1 MLNTLTSE
9 IPNVV
14 KITVLVIYILGFLFC
29 IFIRGVIDKTP
40 LAKSS
45 SKTQLTV
52 LFMIWLASPALL
64 AGLLV
69 VTLKTLFKNGKR

>member
-1 MLNTLTSE
+1 MLNTLTVE
-9 IPNVV
+9 VPQAV

-29 IFIRGVIDKTP
+29 IFIKGVIDKTT

-45 SKTQLTV
+45 NKNQLMV

-64 AGLLV
+64 AGLLI
-69 VTLKTLFKNGKR
+69 VTIKTLFKNGNK

>member
-1 MLNTLTSE
+1 MLNTLTAE
-9 IPNVV
+9 VPQAV

-29 IFIRGVIDKTP
+29 IFIKGVIDKTP

-45 SKTQLTV
+45 NKTQLMV

-64 AGLLV
+64 VGLLI
-69 VTLKTLFKNGKR
+69 VTLKTLFKNGNK

>member
-1 MLNTLTSE
+1 MVNALTAE
-9 IPNVV
+9 VPQAV

-29 IFIRGVIDKTP
+29 IFIKGVIDKTP

-45 SKTQLTV
+45 NKTQLTV

-69 VTLKTLFKNGKR
+69 VTIKTLFKNGNK

>member
-1 MLNTLTSE
+1 MFNALTVE
-9 IPNVV
+9 VPQAV

-29 IFIRGVIDKTP
+29 IFINGVIDKTP

-45 SKTQLTV
+45 NKTKLMV

-69 VTLKTLFKNGKR
+69 VTIKTLFKNGNK

>member
-1 MLNTLTSE
+1 MVNALTAE
-9 IPNVV
+9 VPQAV

-29 IFIRGVIDKTP
+29 IFIKGVIGKTP

-45 SKTQLTV
+45 NKNQLTV

-69 VTLKTLFKNGKR
+69 VTIKTLFKNGNK

>member
-69 VTLKTLFKNGKR
+69 VTLKTLFKNGKK

>member
-1 MLNTLTSE
+1 MLNTLTVE
-9 IPNVV
+9 VPQAV

-29 IFIRGVIDKTP
+29 IFIKGVIDKTP

-45 SKTQLTV
+45 NKNQLTV

-64 AGLLV
+64 VGLLI
-69 VTLKTLFKNGKR
+69 VTIKTLFKNGNK